1 MSTEKNN
8 DIVRKRQE
16 ALDAKQNEIVE
27 NLDNVSLKEVKES
40 KKEAN
45 VSGDSDRE
53 QIELIRFFEIFVVL
67 KCLKGYGSN
76 IILVYESN

>member
-1 MSTEKNN
+1 MSTEENN

-40 KKEAN
+40 KEEAN
-45 VSGDSDRE
+45 TIGDSDKE
-53 QIELIRFFEIFVVL
+53 
-67 KCLKGYGSN
+67 
-76 IILVYESN
+76 

>member
-45 VSGDSDRE
+45 GLGDSDRE
-53 QIELIRFFEIFVVL
+53 
-67 KCLKGYGSN
+67 
-76 IILVYESN
+76 

>member
-1 MSTEKNN
+1 MITEKNN

-40 KKEAN
+40 KEESN
-45 VSGDSDRE
+45 TIGDSDKE
-53 QIELIRFFEIFVVL
+53 
-67 KCLKGYGSN
+67 
-76 IILVYESN
+76 

>member
-8 DIVRKRQE
+8 EVVRKRQE

-40 KKEAN
+40 KEEAN
-45 VSGDSDRE
+45 TIEDSDKE
-53 QIELIRFFEIFVVL
+53 
-67 KCLKGYGSN
+67 
-76 IILVYESN
+76 

>member
-1 MSTEKNN
+1 MITEKNN

-40 KKEAN
+40 KKEAELI
-45 VSGDSDRE
+45 GDSE
-53 QIELIRFFEIFVVL
+53 KE
-67 KCLKGYGSN
+67 
-76 IILVYESN
+76 

>member
-8 DIVRKRQE
+8 EVVRKRQE

-40 KKEAN
+40 KNEAN
-45 VSGDSDRE
+45 LIGDSDKE
-53 QIELIRFFEIFVVL
+53 
-67 KCLKGYGSN
+67 
-76 IILVYESN
+76 

>member
-1 MSTEKNN
+1 MSTKKNN

-40 KKEAN
+40 KEEATELGN
-45 VSGDSDRE
+45 SDHE
-53 QIELIRFFEIFVVL
+53 
-67 KCLKGYGSN
+67 
-76 IILVYESN
+76 

>member
-8 DIVRKRQE
+8 DVVRKRQE

-40 KKEAN
+40 KEEAKQL
-45 VSGDSDRE
+45 GDSE
-53 QIELIRFFEIFVVL
+53 KE
-67 KCLKGYGSN
+67 
-76 IILVYESN
+76 